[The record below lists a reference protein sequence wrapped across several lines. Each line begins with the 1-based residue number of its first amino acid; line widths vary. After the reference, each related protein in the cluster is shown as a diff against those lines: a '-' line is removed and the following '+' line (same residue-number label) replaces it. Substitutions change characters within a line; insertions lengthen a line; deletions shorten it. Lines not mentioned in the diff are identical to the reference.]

1 MCHEIQTDEVQK
13 PWKRPFVQGSLL
25 EHLDEQRHNGS
36 CSNLAHDGVFVGAN
50 EAFDLQV
57 LLDFLEEELDLPA
70 FLVQRRN
77 LLRFQIHIVGQEVKP
92 AAVVCVVP
100 LNDSKLKLAAS
111 FSSGR
116 TIEFKLLIAIV
127 VTLAAAP
134 LLQRRRYGI
143 VLEASDECSA
153 SLREPGKERV
163 VVVAAIHNDRYVG
176 GRQFLDGCLCQ
187 CGIVYLSGSQIHYAR
202 H

>member
-36 CSNLAHDGVFVGAN
+36 CPNLAHDGVFVGAN

-57 LLDFLEEELDLPA
+57 LLDFLEEELDLSA
-70 FLVQRRN
+70 ILVQRRN

-92 AAVVCVVP
+92 AVVVCVVP

-116 TIEFKLLIAIV
+116 TIEFKLVIAIV
-127 VTLAAAP
+127 VTLAAPPPFFSGVVTA
-134 LLQRRRYGI
+134 L
-143 VLEASDECSA
+143 
-153 SLREPGKERV
+153 SLRRV
-163 VVVAAIHNDRYVG
+163 TNVVPR
-176 GRQFLDGCLCQ
+176 FE
-187 CGIVYLSGSQIHYAR
+187 SQAKSE
-202 H
+202 

>member
-1 MCHEIQTDEVQK
+1 MSSVTMAAVQI
-13 PWKRPFVQGSLL
+13 WLMTAFSLVPMKL
-25 EHLDEQRHNGS
+25 LIFRFCLIFLKKSSICQRS
-36 CSNLAHDGVFVGAN
+36 LYSAAICSGFKS
-50 EAFDLQV
+50 
-57 LLDFLEEELDLPA
+57 
-70 FLVQRRN
+70 
-77 LLRFQIHIVGQEVKP
+77 IVGQEVKP
-92 AAVVCVVP
+92 AVVVCVVP

-116 TIEFKLLIAIV
+116 TIEFKLVIAIV

-187 CGIVYLSGSQIHYAR
+187 CGIVYLSGSQIPYAR

>member
-1 MCHEIQTDEVQK
+1 M
-13 PWKRPFVQGSLL
+13 
-25 EHLDEQRHNGS
+25 
-36 CSNLAHDGVFVGAN
+36 AHDGVFVGAN

-92 AAVVCVVP
+92 AVVVYVVP

>member
-36 CSNLAHDGVFVGAN
+36 CPNLAHDGVFVGAN

-70 FLVQRRN
+70 V
-77 LLRFQIHIVGQEVKP
+77 
-92 AAVVCVVP
+92 VVCVVP

>member
-1 MCHEIQTDEVQK
+1 M
-13 PWKRPFVQGSLL
+13 
-25 EHLDEQRHNGS
+25 
-36 CSNLAHDGVFVGAN
+36 AHDGVFVGAN

-57 LLDFLEEELDLPA
+57 LLDFLEEELDLSA

-92 AAVVCVVP
+92 AVVVCVVP
-100 LNDSKLKLAAS
+100 LNDSKLK
-111 FSSGR
+111 SGR
-116 TIEFKLLIAIV
+116 TIEFKLVIAIV

-153 SLREPGKERV
+153 SLREPAKSE
-163 VVVAAIHNDRYVG
+163 
-176 GRQFLDGCLCQ
+176 
-187 CGIVYLSGSQIHYAR
+187 
-202 H
+202 